1 MKKTSVFLGS
11 ALLLGAILPAGASA
25 MMFTDWSL
33 VDIVTNVADGELG
46 GVKVSFSGSNID
58 QGITV
63 NSFTGFNSLL
73 FTPPLVNSD
82 FVGFRGAPAGYN
94 YVLTFS
100 APVEDPIF
108 HFYSLASNLTFSTS
122 HITRLSGDLDFI
134 VDGNVLSGILN
145 DNPNGYDANGTIQ
158 LEGSYMT
165 ISFTATYFDSREDG
179 IVMQLGSPVPVP
191 ATILLFGTGLAG
203 LAGSRLRRKKK

>member
-58 QGITV
+58 QGITD

-122 HITRLSGDLDFI
+122 HITRLSGDPDFI

-145 DNPNGYDANGTIQ
+145 DNLNGYDANGTIQ
-158 LEGSYMT
+158 LEGSYT
-165 ISFTATYFDSREDG
+165 AISFTATYFDSREDG